1 VVRSSRAGDGSDLI
15 ELPFDPDLVI
25 GSFRVAWH
33 SVFAFV
39 GMLAGAFVSIR
50 SARYLVRDERIYP
63 FAIAVVIGGLVGA
76 RIAHVADNWP
86 LYANDP
92 LRALQFWS
100 GGIGTMGAPIG
111 STIAGYLAAR
121 RLRLPMGFMFDVSV
135 IGIALGEAVGRIG
148 DIVNGEHHSVPCADL
163 PWCVRYTHPSTLGQS
178 TPVHPIGLYDGLL
191 MLAIFV
197 ALYLYW
203 LRVRGRPPEGRVWL
217 AYLVLLGG
225 GRFLLSYLRTDPL
238 ALAGLQ
244 QAQVLGLFYLGAG
257 ALTLAVL
264 ERRAARLKLR
274 SGAQNGEKP
283 LLKQV
288 SDR

>member
-1 VVRSSRAGDGSDLI
+1 M
-15 ELPFDPDLVI
+15 I

-33 SVFAFV
+33 SIFAFI

-50 SARYLVRDERIYP
+50 CARYLVRDERIYP
-63 FAIAVVIGGLVGA
+63 FAIAVVIGGLIGA
-76 RIAHVADNWP
+76 RIAHVTDNWA

-121 RLRLPMGFMFDVSV
+121 RLRLPVGFMFDISV
-135 IGIALGEAVGRIG
+135 IGIAVGEAIGRIG

-178 TPVHPIGLYDGLL
+178 TSVHPTGAYDGLL

-197 ALYLYW
+197 VLYLYW
-203 LRVRGRPPEGRVWL
+203 RRVRGHPPEGRVWL
-217 AYLVLLGG
+217 AYLLLLGA
-225 GRFLLSYLRTDPL
+225 GRFLLSFLRTDPL
-238 ALAGLQ
+238 FLGGLQ
-244 QAQVLGLFYLGAG
+244 QAQVLGLLYLGVG
-257 ALTLAVL
+257 AVSLPVL
-264 ERRAARLKLR
+264 VRRAARLASTSR
-274 SGAQNGEKP
+274 ARNGEKP
-283 LLKQV
+283 LLKPV

>member
-1 VVRSSRAGDGSDLI
+1 
-15 ELPFDPDLVI
+15 VI

-33 SVFAFV
+33 SGFAFI

-63 FAIAVVIGGLVGA
+63 FAIAVVIGGLMGA
-76 RIAHVADNWP
+76 RVAHVTDNWA

-92 LRALQFWS
+92 WRALQFWS

-121 RLRLPMGFMFDVSV
+121 WLRLPMGFMFDISV
-135 IGIALGEAVGRIG
+135 IGIALGEAIGRIG
-148 DIVNGEHHSVPCADL
+148 DIVNGEHHSVPCVDL

-178 TPVHPIGLYDGLL
+178 TSVHPIGAYDGLL
-191 MLAIFV
+191 MLAVFIVLF
-197 ALYLYW
+197 LYW
-203 LRVRGRPPEGRVWL
+203 RRVRGHPPEGRVWL
-217 AYLVLLGG
+217 AYLLLLGG
-225 GRFLLSYLRTDPL
+225 GRFLLSFLRTDPL
-238 ALAGLQ
+238 FLDGLQ
-244 QAQVLGLFYLGAG
+244 QAQVLGLLYLGAG
-257 ALTLAVL
+257 ALTLPVL
-264 ERRAARLKLR
+264 QRQAARMTLR
-274 SGAQNGEKP
+274 PPTKDGEKP